1 MFPVKT
7 DHVNLELKNL
17 LEICYEH
24 PKYNEN
30 CSVFTTKKGDI
41 LQTVGEDKKKIYFIL
56 EGYFG
61 VFIQRKNKNA
71 RETFSKQAII
81 RFLQKEDTFGL
92 QYLFSDNWE
101 SKVCIQSLG
110 KAKVM
115 EVDCTFLRGILEEI
129 DPKRNFILAQ
139 MGIKINESREF
150 SELSFYKKEERI
162 RKALLQCANKLGT
175 FSQDGIILPKE
186 ITQEVLARYTSTSR
200 EYVACTIQALTK
212 EEIVR
217 NKPKPLLILD
227 KSKL

>member
-1 MFPVKT
+1 MFSVKT
-7 DHVNLELKNL
+7 EHVNLELKNL

-24 PKYNEN
+24 PRYNEN
-30 CSVFTTKKGDI
+30 CSVFSTKKGDV
-41 LQTVGEDKKKIYFIL
+41 LQTIDEGKKKVYFIL

-61 VFIQRKNKNA
+61 VFIQRKAKTA
-71 RETFSKQAII
+71 HGASSKQAII

-92 QYLFSDNWE
+92 QHIFSDGSE

-110 KAKVM
+110 KARVM
-115 EVDCTFLRGILEEI
+115 EVDSKFLSEILEEI

-212 EEIVR
+212 EGIVR
-217 NKPKPLLILD
+217 NKPKPLLVLD